1 MNTSIRPEQTPDPAF
16 TRFVTASAE
25 EIALAEALRRS
36 IEERYLAAGT
46 PSDPYRC
53 VDAD

>member
-1 MNTSIRPEQTPDPAF
+1 MNTFTERTPDPAF
-16 TRFVTASAE
+16 TPFVTASAE

-36 IEERYLAAGT
+36 IEERYLAVAT
-46 PSDPYRC
+46 PTDPYRC